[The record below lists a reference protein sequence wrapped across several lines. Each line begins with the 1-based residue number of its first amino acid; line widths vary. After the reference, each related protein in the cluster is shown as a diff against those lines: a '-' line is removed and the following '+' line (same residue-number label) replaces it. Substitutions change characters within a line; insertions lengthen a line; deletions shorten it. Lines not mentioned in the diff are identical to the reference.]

1 LSEFL
6 LEGVATT
13 HPLAVDIVESEEFTS
28 GSYTTGFLSEAASRI
43 PTLRGEA
50 A

>member
-1 LSEFL
+1 V

-13 HPLAVDIVESEEFTS
+13 HALAVDIVESEEFTS
-28 GSYTTGFLSEAASRI
+28 GSYTTGFLAEAASRL